1 MAAASRGRA
10 SRDRRHAMSRTGRI
24 ADAAEAAAAQGDDA
38 GDAGADARLRRLAL
52 ALSGFGLFI
61 LILTLQPFSVP
72 PESTGPSAPNTGNL
86 VNQIGYLVLGGLYL
100 AAMLRLT
107 PRPVLARLGL
117 GSWLAIF
124 AVALLSTAQAP
135 DPEASIRGLLLGAI
149 ALVVVAGVLVLPRD
163 EADFAAGAVD
173 ACLAVLVIVYGVLVF
188 AHPLAVHGAE
198 GAEGVHAGEWRGHLS
213 HKNFAAP
220 VFSMMAM
227 IGIYGW
233 RSGLRWRGGLIVAL
247 CLVFVVNS
255 GSKTTL
261 GFLPVA
267 VAVVLLGRLAGRPGL
282 AVALHLL
289 LVAALACLTLGT
301 VLSQPLH
308 GLAAALLSDPS
319 YTGRDEIW
327 RFGLSHVA
335 ARPWTGYG
343 YAGFWQTPVVTGL
356 EENYEASWD
365 VRGIGSGHSSYLDA
379 LLMFGIPGGL
389 VILWLLL
396 VRPLRNYLAA
406 ARHPANRRLA
416 DLFAMIVI
424 FMTYVGMLESF
435 LLNRSDPLWILFA
448 LAVMGLELLRRLRV
462 RPG

>member
-1 MAAASRGRA
+1 MSQTGSIAEAVEGAPRSAAAS
-10 SRDRRHAMSRTGRI
+10 
-24 ADAAEAAAAQGDDA
+24 E
-38 GDAGADARLRRLAL
+38 RLRRLAL
-52 ALSGFGLFI
+52 ALSGFGVFI
-61 LILTLQPFSVP
+61 LILTLQPFAAP
-72 PESTGPSAPNTGNL
+72 PESTTPNAPNTGNI

-117 GSWLAIF
+117 GIWLAVF
-124 AVALLSTAQAP
+124 AVALLSTFQAL
-135 DPEASIRGLLLGAI
+135 DQEASIRGLVLGAI
-149 ALVVVAGVLVLPRD
+149 ALIVVAGVLVLPQD
-163 EADFAAGAVD
+163 EADFAVAAVN
-173 ACLAVLVIVYGVLVF
+173 ACLAVLILVYGVLVF

-227 IGIYGW
+227 MGIYGW
-233 RSGLRWRGGLIVAL
+233 RSGLKWRGALIVAL
-247 CLVFVVNS
+247 CLIFVVNS

-261 GFLPVA
+261 GFLPIA
-267 VAVVLLGRLAGRPGL
+267 IGLVLFGRITERPGL

-289 LVAALACLTLGT
+289 LAAMIACLTVGT
-301 VLSQPLH
+301 VMSPQLH
-308 GLAAALLSDPS
+308 QIGAALIPDPT

-327 RFGLSHVA
+327 KFALSRIA
-335 ARPWTGYG
+335 ERPWAGYG
-343 YAGFWQTPVVTGL
+343 YASFWQTPVVTGL

-365 VRGIGSGHSSYLDA
+365 VRGIGSGHNSYLDA
-379 LLMFGIPGGL
+379 MLMFGIPGAV
-389 VILWLLL
+389 VILWLLM

-406 ARHPANRRLA
+406 ARKPASRRLA

-448 LAVMGLELLRRLRV
+448 FAVMGLELLRRMRLKT
-462 RPG
+462 G

>member
-1 MAAASRGRA
+1 MIGPGGRFAGSRGRDH
-10 SRDRRHAMSRTGRI
+10 RDVMSQTGSI
-24 ADAAEAAAAQGDDA
+24 AEAVDAAPRNAAANE
-38 GDAGADARLRRLAL
+38 RRRRLAL

-61 LILTLQPFSVP
+61 LILTLQPFAAP
-72 PESTGPSAPNTGNL
+72 PESTTPNAPNTGNI

-117 GSWLAIF
+117 GIWLAVF
-124 AVALLSTAQAP
+124 AVALLSTFQAL
-135 DPEASIRGLLLGAI
+135 DQAGSIRGLVLGAI
-149 ALVVVAGVLVLPRD
+149 AMIVVAGVLVLPRD
-163 EADFAAGAVD
+163 EADFAVAAVN
-173 ACLAVLVIVYGVLVF
+173 ACLAVLILVYGVLIF

-233 RSGLRWRGGLIVAL
+233 RSGLKWRGAIIVAL
-247 CLVFVVNS
+247 CLIFVVNS

-261 GFLPVA
+261 GFLPIA
-267 VAVVLLGRLAGRPGL
+267 IGLVLFGRFTGRPGL

-289 LVAALACLTLGT
+289 LVAMIACLTVGT
-301 VLSQPLH
+301 VMSPQLH
-308 GLAAALLSDPS
+308 RIGAALIPDPT

-327 RFGLSHVA
+327 KFALSRIA
-335 ARPWTGYG
+335 ERPWAGYG
-343 YAGFWQTPVVTGL
+343 YASFWQTPVVTGL

-365 VRGIGSGHSSYLDA
+365 VRGIGSGHNSYLDA
-379 LLMFGIPGGL
+379 MLMFGIPGAM
-389 VILWLLL
+389 VILWLLM
-396 VRPLRNYLAA
+396 VRPLGNYLAA
-406 ARHPANRRLA
+406 ARKPASRRLA

-448 LAVMGLELLRRLRV
+448 FAVMGLELLRRMRLKT
-462 RPG
+462 G